1 MSTDPVPRLH
11 LAACGSTN
19 AEAAARGPGPL
30 WVVADEQTGGRG
42 RQGRPWASPPGNLHA
57 SLVMPAPELPALR
70 SFVAALALA
79 DALAGVAP
87 GELSLKWPNDVLLNG
102 GKVAGI
108 LLEGGP
114 SQLVIGLGVNLIAAP
129 VVADAAFPPVS
140 VLAETGLRV
149 SPARMLDALAPA
161 IAAWEARLRRDGFAP
176 LRAAWMARAARLG
189 QPIRARTSRDEH
201 RGIFDGID
209 GTGALLLRTA
219 SGTLAIPAADVFF

>member
-1 MSTDPVPRLH
+1 LSTDAVPRLH

-42 RQGRPWASPPGNLHA
+42 RQGRPWSSPQGNLYA
-57 SLVMPAPELPALR
+57 SLVVPAPEAPALR

-79 DALAGVAP
+79 DALAEVAA

-114 SQLVIGLGVNLIAAP
+114 AHLVIGFGVNLIAAP
-129 VVADAAFPPVS
+129 DVADAAFPPVS
-140 VLAETGLRV
+140 VLAATGLRV
-149 SPARMLDALAPA
+149 SPERMLDALAPA
-161 IAAWEARLRRDGFAP
+161 VALWEARLSRDGFAP
-176 LRAAWMARAARLG
+176 LRAAWTARAARIG
-189 QPIRARTSRDEH
+189 QPIRARTTRAEH
-201 RGIFDGID
+201 HGILAGID
-209 GTGALLLRTA
+209 ETGALLLKTA
-219 SGTLAIPAADVFF
+219 TGPLAIPAADVFF